1 MEIEVEVISS
11 STTSDVQLSSTLEV
25 EALVNVAN
33 RLEDLIDVDATNVND
48 KYVIMYDSTAQKYKL
63 VNPDEVLNASAG
75 TETIQPGL
83 VGYATTFLNRLDT
96 DLDNRIDLDA
106 GTF

>member
-1 MEIEVEVISS
+1 MDIQVELISS
-11 STTSDVQLSSTLEV
+11 NTTSEINLESTLEV

-33 RLEDLIDVDATNVND
+33 KLEDLIDVDASDVHD
-48 KYVIMYDSTAQKYKL
+48 KYVVMYDATTQKYKL
-63 VNPDEVLNASAG
+63 VNPDAILNAAAG

-83 VGYATTFLNRLDT
+83 VGYASTFLNTLDT
-96 DLDNRIDLDA
+96 DLDDRIDVDA

>member
-1 MEIEVEVISS
+1 MEIE
-11 STTSDVQLSSTLEV
+11 VQLSSTLEV

-63 VNPDEVLNASAG
+63 
-75 TETIQPGL
+75 
-83 VGYATTFLNRLDT
+83 
-96 DLDNRIDLDA
+96 
-106 GTF
+106 